1 MTKEQ
6 DDFQIK
12 HYQII
17 LIACL
22 IGSVMIINSIYVNK
36 NRDLIRLD
44 KEQGVLFN
52 NLIRGRM
59 LSEDSADSQIYS
71 KEVCSRGSENLRK
84 YYETG
89 DLSKIDL

>member
-1 MTKEQ
+1 MAKEL

-22 IGSVMIINSIYVNK
+22 IGSFMIINSIYVNK

-44 KEQGVLFN
+44 KEQGIFFN

-59 LSEDSADSQIYS
+59 LSEDSGITPWVLLWEATCFRS
-71 KEVCSRGSENLRK
+71 
-84 YYETG
+84 
-89 DLSKIDL
+89 